1 MQAYGGREVIAMRDD
16 RIDRLAEVLV
26 NYSVRCGK
34 GDKVLI
40 EGRGV
45 GPELVNAC
53 IGKVFAAGAIR
64 AAKWICGKPA
74 GLYDMKAL
82 LSDL

>member
-53 IGKVFAAGAIR
+53 IGKVFAAG
-64 AAKWICGKPA
+64 G
-74 GLYDMKAL
+74 GF
-82 LSDL
+82 